1 MFSLKRLKA
10 VQVFAWPKYINWK
23 EVIPYLF
30 IIFVTWM
37 SRFLLSNS
45 FGLYEDD
52 WAFSGNAITNT
63 FAENISRISSA
74 LISFWQGRPLHMSLL
89 TLIPSLGSQFGGI
102 ETLYF
107 LGFLI
112 LSSNA
117 CLIYYLLKRI
127 SYQPYIPIIA
137 TLFFCLYPA
146 DTTFSYL
153 QHLFGLQTS
162 LLFLLLAF
170 HCYLS
175 ARQGHVGLKI
185 LSYLMS
191 IFSLLT
197 YESPFLTYLAAPFL
211 LKNKTKKQVIVHFCI
226 VLLSLFS
233 YLMLRKMTGEQRVL
247 GLGTT
252 SLAQTVIYQ
261 IFAGP
266 LVAIATYFLRP
277 LQLLQQFKL
286 QSIIVLSLALSFF
299 FILINYLVNDD
310 KQIINRN
317 RTNQLKTPGLLAIGT
332 AMTILAYPSAL
343 MLSVNVINGRASRV
357 HFAASLGTAI
367 ILSCLWNYM
376 LTKSSS
382 VQYLRKLTIFL
393 LALHLSLL
401 FVFCLDVQN
410 LYKVSWQ
417 YQQEFWSDVT
427 KLSPDLE
434 ENTVIL
440 VQAPSLV
447 SGKQINP
454 FDWSVPS
461 VLSSIY
467 YFPKNWKY
475 PPRLYVLTSSPS
487 SIDGWKSM
495 IQKDNLFLMSNKNN
509 SLRYYY
515 EWEPDRKVDPKDIVL
530 LVEENN
536 QLKRKFSLDM
546 PNGDTL
552 LLKQAT
558 GKTSSQNYKKSVIYN
573 RLVDRSTDQRRNEHP
588 VIYFQN

>member
-1 MFSLKRLKA
+1 
-10 VQVFAWPKYINWK
+10 
-23 EVIPYLF
+23 
-30 IIFVTWM
+30 
-37 SRFLLSNS
+37 
-45 FGLYEDD
+45 
-52 WAFSGNAITNT
+52 
-63 FAENISRISSA
+63 
-74 LISFWQGRPLHMSLL
+74 
-89 TLIPSLGSQFGGI
+89 
-102 ETLYF
+102 
-107 LGFLI
+107 
-112 LSSNA
+112 
-117 CLIYYLLKRI
+117 
-127 SYQPYIPIIA
+127 
-137 TLFFCLYPA
+137 
-146 DTTFSYL
+146 
-153 QHLFGLQTS
+153 
-162 LLFLLLAF
+162 
-170 HCYLS
+170 
-175 ARQGHVGLKI
+175 
-185 LSYLMS
+185 MS

-286 QSIIVLSLALSFF
+286 QNIIVLSLALSFF

-515 EWEPDRKVDPKDIVL
+515 EWEPDRKVDPKDVVL

>member
-1 MFSLKRLKA
+1 MFSLKRLKTI
-10 VQVFAWPKYINWK
+10 QVFAWSKHINWK

-63 FAENISRISSA
+63 FADNISRISSA
-74 LISFWQGRPLHMSLL
+74 LFSFWQGRPLHMSLL

-127 SYQPYIPIIA
+127 SYHPYIPIIA

-175 ARQGHVGLKI
+175 AGQGHVGLKI
-185 LSYLMS
+185 LSHLMS

-211 LKNKTKKQVIVHFCI
+211 LKNKNRKQIVVHFCI

-261 IFAGP
+261 ILAGP

-286 QSIIVLSLALSFF
+286 QNIFVLSLAISCF

-332 AMTILAYPSAL
+332 AMNILAYPSAL

-367 ILSCLWNYM
+367 ILSCLWNYI

-382 VQYLRKLTIFL
+382 EQHLRKLTIFL

-461 VLSSIY
+461 VLGSIY
-467 YFPKNWKY
+467 YFPKSWKY
-475 PPRLYVLTSSPS
+475 PPRLYILTSSPNTV
-487 SIDGWKSM
+487 DGWKSM
-495 IQKDNLFLMSNKNN
+495 IQTNNLFLLSNKNN
-509 SLRYYY
+509 SLKYYY
-515 EWEPDRKVDPKDIVL
+515 EWEPDRTVDPKDVVL

-536 QLKRKFSLDM
+536 QLKRKVSLDM

-552 LLKQAT
+552 ALKQAT
-558 GKTSSQNYKKSVIYN
+558 GKASSQNYKKSVIYN
-573 RLVDRSTDQRRNEHP
+573 RLVDRSTDKRRNEHP
-588 VIYFQN
+588 VIYLQK

>member
-1 MFSLKRLKA
+1 MSSHKRLKFIKGLA
-10 VQVFAWPKYINWK
+10 SPKHINSK

-30 IIFVTWM
+30 IIFLTWM

-63 FAENISRISSA
+63 FAENFSRISSA
-74 LISFWQGRPLHMSLL
+74 LFTFWQGRPLHMSLL
-89 TLIPSLGSQFGGI
+89 TLMPSLGSQLGG
-102 ETLYF
+102 TDALYF

-117 CLIYYLLKRI
+117 CLIYYLLKRV

-137 TLFFCLYPA
+137 ALFFCLYPA

-175 ARQGHVGLKI
+175 AGEGQVYLKI

-211 LKNKTKKQVIVHFCI
+211 LRNKSKKQIIIHFCI
-226 VLLSLFS
+226 VGISLFS
-233 YLMLRKMTGEQRVL
+233 YLVLRKMAGEQRVV

-252 SLAQTVIYQ
+252 SLTQTVIYQ

-266 LVAIATYFLRP
+266 LVAVATYFLRP
-277 LQLLQQFKL
+277 LEILQQLKHENIFIL
-286 QSIIVLSLALSFF
+286 PLAFSFF
-299 FILINYLVNDD
+299 YLLINYLFSNER
-310 KQIINRN
+310 QIANN
-317 RTNQLKTPGLLAIGT
+317 NNTNQLNIPGLLAIGT
-332 AMTILAYPSAL
+332 AITILAYPSAL
-343 MLSVNVINGRASRV
+343 TLSVNIIDGRASRV

-376 LTKSSS
+376 IIKSSS
-382 VQYLRKLTIFL
+382 KQVLRKLTIFL

-401 FVFCLDVQN
+401 FVFCLNVQN
-410 LYKVSWQ
+410 FYKVSWQ
-417 YQQEFWSDVT
+417 NQQEFWSDVT

-434 ENTVIL
+434 ENTVII
-440 VQAPSLV
+440 VQAPSLA

-467 YFPKNWKY
+467 YFPKSWKY
-475 PPRLYVLTSSPS
+475 PPRLYILNSSAS
-487 SIDGWKSM
+487 NIDGWKSM
-495 IQKDNLFLMSNKNN
+495 IQKNNLFLMSNKTN
-509 SLRYYY
+509 SLKYYY
-515 EWEPDRKVDPKDIVL
+515 EWEPDRKVDPKDVIL
-530 LVEENN
+530 LVEEKN
-536 QLKRKFSLDM
+536 QLSRKSLLEL
-546 PNGDTL
+546 PNGDTIS
-552 LLKQAT
+552 LKQAT
-558 GKTSSQNYKKSVIYN
+558 GKASGKEYKKSVLFN
-573 RLVDRSTDQRRNEHP
+573 RLVDNSSENIRNERP
-588 VIYFQN
+588 VTYFQK

>member
-175 ARQGHVGLKI
+175 ARQGHVGLKF

-266 LVAIATYFLRP
+266 LVAVATYFLRP

-286 QSIIVLSLALSFF
+286 QNIIVLSLALSFF

-515 EWEPDRKVDPKDIVL
+515 EWEPDRKVDPKDVVL

>member
-1 MFSLKRLKA
+1 MFSSKKLKTIKA
-10 VQVFAWPKYINWK
+10 STSTKHINGK

-30 IIFVTWM
+30 IIFLTWM
-37 SRFLLSNS
+37 SRFLLSSS

-63 FAENISRISSA
+63 FAENFSRISSS
-74 LISFWQGRPLHMSLL
+74 LFTFWQGRPLHMSLL

-102 ETLYF
+102 DTLYF

-117 CLIYYLLKRI
+117 CLIYHLLKRI
-127 SYQPYIPIIA
+127 SCQPYIPIIA

-162 LLFLLLAF
+162 LLFLLIAF

-175 ARQGHVGLKI
+175 AEKGSISLKI

-211 LKNKTKKQVIVHFCI
+211 RRNKSKKQIVIHFCI
-226 VLLSLFS
+226 VVISLFS
-233 YLMLRKMTGEQRVL
+233 YLMLRKMAGEQRVL

-252 SLAQTVIYQ
+252 SLAQTVFYQ

-277 LQLLQQFKL
+277 FELFQQFRL
-286 QSIIVLSLALSFF
+286 ADILALLLAFSSFYL
-299 FILINYLVNDD
+299 LINYLVGDE
-310 KQIINRN
+310 KQIVNTH
-317 RTNQLKTPGLLAIGT
+317 RTSQLKIPGLLAVGT

-343 MLSVNVINGRASRV
+343 MLSVNIIDGRASRV

-367 ILSCLWNYM
+367 ILSCLWNYIII
-376 LTKSSS
+376 KSGSQQS
-382 VQYLRKLTIFL
+382 LRKLAILL

-401 FVFCLDVQN
+401 FAFCLNVQS
-410 LYKVSWQ
+410 LYKVSWR

-427 KLSPDLE
+427 KLSPDLD

-440 VQAPSLV
+440 VQAPSLA

-467 YFPKNWKY
+467 YFPKSWKY
-475 PPRLYVLTSSPS
+475 PPRLYILNSSTDN
-487 SIDGWKSM
+487 IDGWKSL
-495 IQKDNLFLMSNKNN
+495 IQKNNLFLMSSKTK
-509 SLRYYY
+509 SLKYYY
-515 EWEPDRKVDPKDIVL
+515 EWEPDRKVDPKDIIL
-530 LVEENN
+530 LVEERSH
-536 QLKRKFSLDM
+536 LHRK
-546 PNGDTL
+546 TL
-552 LLKQAT
+552 LELPSGETVSLKQAT
-558 GKTSSQNYKKSVIYN
+558 NKASAQKYKKSVLFD
-573 RLVDRSTDQRRNEHP
+573 RLVDNSIDHRRNEPP
-588 VIYFQN
+588 VIYFQK

>member
-266 LVAIATYFLRP
+266 LVAVATYFLRP

-286 QSIIVLSLALSFF
+286 QNIIVLSLAFSFF

-382 VQYLRKLTIFL
+382 VQYLRKPTIFL

-515 EWEPDRKVDPKDIVL
+515 EWEPDRKVDPKDVVL

>member
-1 MFSLKRLKA
+1 
-10 VQVFAWPKYINWK
+10 
-23 EVIPYLF
+23 
-30 IIFVTWM
+30 
-37 SRFLLSNS
+37 
-45 FGLYEDD
+45 
-52 WAFSGNAITNT
+52 
-63 FAENISRISSA
+63 
-74 LISFWQGRPLHMSLL
+74 
-89 TLIPSLGSQFGGI
+89 
-102 ETLYF
+102 
-107 LGFLI
+107 
-112 LSSNA
+112 
-117 CLIYYLLKRI
+117 
-127 SYQPYIPIIA
+127 
-137 TLFFCLYPA
+137 
-146 DTTFSYL
+146 
-153 QHLFGLQTS
+153 
-162 LLFLLLAF
+162 
-170 HCYLS
+170 
-175 ARQGHVGLKI
+175 
-185 LSYLMS
+185 MS

-233 YLMLRKMTGEQRVL
+233 YLTLRKMTGEQRVL

-367 ILSCLWNYM
+367 ILSCLWNYI

-382 VQYLRKLTIFL
+382 EQHLRKLTLFL

-401 FVFCLDVQN
+401 LAFCLDVQN

-467 YFPKNWKY
+467 YFPKSWKH
-475 PPRLYVLTSSPS
+475 PPRLYILTSSPS
-487 SIDGWKSM
+487 AIDGWKSM
-495 IQKDNLFLMSNKNN
+495 IQTNSLFLLSNKNN
-509 SLRYYY
+509 SLKYYY
-515 EWEPDRKVDPKDIVL
+515 EWEPDRTVDPKDVVL

-536 QLKRKFSLDM
+536 QLRRKFSMDM
-546 PNGDTL
+546 PNSDTL
-552 LLKQAT
+552 LLKQTT
-558 GKTSSQNYKKSVIYN
+558 GKASSQNYKKSVIYN
-573 RLVDRSTDQRRNEHP
+573 RLIDRSTDKRRNGHP
-588 VIYFQN
+588 AIYFQN

>member
-266 LVAIATYFLRP
+266 LVAVATYFLRP

-286 QSIIVLSLALSFF
+286 QNIIVLSLALSFF

-515 EWEPDRKVDPKDIVL
+515 EWEPDRKVDPKDVVL

>member
-102 ETLYF
+102 DTLYF

-286 QSIIVLSLALSFF
+286 QNIIVLSLALSFF

-515 EWEPDRKVDPKDIVL
+515 EWEPDRKVDPKDVVL

-558 GKTSSQNYKKSVIYN
+558 GKTSSQNYRKSVIYN

>member
-286 QSIIVLSLALSFF
+286 QNIIVLSLALSFF

-515 EWEPDRKVDPKDIVL
+515 EWEPDRKVDPKDVVL

-558 GKTSSQNYKKSVIYN
+558 GKTSSQNYRKSVIYN